1 MRSAS
6 VEQPTRA
13 RQVENGISR
22 GFKIA
27 VFIAVAF
34 LVFNAGVD
42 QYEESKTAQAMLR
55 VEPLTI
61 ITSKGEN
68 TIDVEMAD
76 AGRTMRRG
84 LAGRGTLGDRE
95 GMLLHWAKRHR
106 FRDAPAPARVT
117 MQNTSLALDI
127 IFVDSSGLVQ
137 SLARGMP
144 QSLETIRSVGPT
156 AAFLEIPAGVAAQ
169 FDIQPG
175 DRLVH
180 QMFDMAAI
188 P

>member
-1 MRSAS
+1 MLSCRHPGKNIAH
-6 VEQPTRA
+6 A
-13 RQVENGISR
+13 NQV
-22 GFKIA
+22 IA
-27 VFIAVAF
+27 
-34 LVFNAGVD
+34 G
-42 QYEESKTAQAMLR
+42 
-55 VEPLTI
+55 
-61 ITSKGEN
+61 
-68 TIDVEMAD
+68 
-76 AGRTMRRG
+76 
-84 LAGRGTLGDRE
+84 
-95 GMLLHWAKRHR
+95 KRHR
-106 FRDAPAPARVT
+106 FRDDPAPARVT
-117 MQNTSLALDI
+117 MQNTSRALDI

-137 SLARGMP
+137 SVARGMP